1 MGTGSGTVWHLNDQT
16 HHCAYTADS
25 QALQSALSQQADP
38 DDAYFGGS
46 TEISHQVAA
55 LPREKDV

>member
-1 MGTGSGTVWHLNDQT
+1 MCIYCRL
-16 HHCAYTADS
+16 
-25 QALQSALSQQADP
+25 SALSQQADT